1 MIGVIGVIYLYL
13 QQLINKSME
22 DSLKIEFEKLK
33 KVLAG
38 ESSAIDFL
46 QRLTERFPNEVV
58 FSTSFSYEDQVITH
72 LIKDLNIE
80 IFTLDTGRL
89 FGQTY
94 DTWTSTNAFFQK
106 KVKAYYPD
114 ANELKE
120 FVTENGP
127 NSFYQSVEKRK
138 TCCNIRKLHP
148 LRKALQGYK
157 VWITGLRSE
166 HSANRQNIPQFE
178 WDPDNKI
185 IKYHPILHWTSEQV
199 IAYVKANYLPYNPLH
214 NLGFVSIGCEP
225 CTRAVKEG
233 EDFRAGRWWWEDASK
248 KECGLHIHQ

>member
-33 KVLAG
+33 KVLVG
-38 ESSAIDFL
+38 ESSTSDFL

-80 IFTLDTGRL
+80 VFTLDTGRL

-106 KVKAYYPD
+106 KSKP
-114 ANELKE
+114 
-120 FVTENGP
+120 
-127 NSFYQSVEKRK
+127 
-138 TCCNIRKLHP
+138 
-148 LRKALQGYK
+148 
-157 VWITGLRSE
+157 
-166 HSANRQNIPQFE
+166 
-178 WDPDNKI
+178 I
-185 IKYHPILHWTSEQV
+185 ILTQM
-199 IAYVKANYLPYNPLH
+199 N
-214 NLGFVSIGCEP
+214 
-225 CTRAVKEG
+225 
-233 EDFRAGRWWWEDASK
+233 
-248 KECGLHIHQ
+248 